1 MDCRDRSDEIAENCI
16 HYSDTCQKSAF
27 RCFYG
32 ACINGQAKCNGV
44 QECADKSDELIC
56 TKKDRIDFQGTW

>member
-1 MDCRDRSDEIAENCI
+1 MDCRDRSDEVAENCI
-16 HYSDTCQKSAF
+16 HYRDTCREFAF

-32 ACINGQAKCNGV
+32 ACIDGEGKCNGI

-56 TKKDRIDFQGTW
+56 TKKDDTDFQGTW